1 MGFNMVCQYNFE
13 LPLDPLPLLEMARQV
28 IIENGG
34 TVMGHLPNIS
44 LSIPTQVGRFD
55 GVCTLVSASVVNI
68 AITKKPDIVSC
79 TMIRDKLTFFLT
91 EAVRMQARLAQNS
104 EVAPARVQ

>member
-1 MGFNMVCQYNFE
+1 MIVCQYNFE
-13 LPLDPLPLLEMARQV
+13 LPLDPLPLMAMARQA

-34 TVMGHLPNIS
+34 VATGQLPRVF
-44 LSIPTQVGRFD
+44 LSIPTPFGRFD

-68 AITKKPDIVSC
+68 AVTKKPDIVSC